1 MKKKVFA
8 VLLAA
13 AMVLSL
19 AACGSDGSE
28 EETKEEKKTESDSTE
43 EEGDKDALTKET
55 SLSGLEEYLLS
66 EGVLT
71 GERTETAASMVG
83 AVSGFKYADTGAEFY
98 EYDEASEAY
107 KKLSAGEA
115 IELEGFDGF
124 EVSATAINGKY
135 VLITSSE
142 GSVDQALVDAF
153 KAYK

>member
-19 AACGSDGSE
+19 AACESNGSE
-28 EETKEEKKTESDSTE
+28 EETKEEKKIESDSTKK
-43 EEGDKDALTKET
+43 EGDKDVLTKET

-71 GERTETAASMVG
+71 GERTETVASMVG

>member
-19 AACGSDGSE
+19 TACGSGDSE
-28 EETKEEKKTESDSTE
+28 PEKKDEKKTESKSTKE
-43 EEGDKDALTKET
+43 EDDKDVLTKET

-83 AVSGFKYADTGAEFY
+83 AVSGFKYAETGAEFY
-98 EYDEASEAY
+98 EYDETSEAY
-107 KKLSAGEA
+107 KKLSAGEP
-115 IELEGFDGF
+115 IELEGFEGF

-153 KAYK
+153 KEYK

>member
-8 VLLAA
+8 VMLAA

-19 AACGSDGSE
+19 AACGSNSE
-28 EETKEEKKTESDSTE
+28 PEKKEEKKTETKSAE

-55 SLSGLEEYLLS
+55 SLSGLEEHLLS

-142 GSVDQALVDAF
+142 GSVDQSLVDAF

>member
-13 AMVLSL
+13 AMVMSL
-19 AACGSDGSE
+19 VACGDGSSE
-28 EETKEEKKTESDSTE
+28 AEKKEEKKTETDSSNKE
-43 EEGDKDALTKET
+43 DDKAALTEET

-98 EYDEASEAY
+98 EYDENSDAY
-107 KKLSAGEA
+107 KQLSAGESVE
-115 IELEGFDGF
+115 IEGMSGYS
-124 EVSATAINGKY
+124 VSATAINGKY
-135 VLITSSE
+135 VLIASN
-142 GSVDQALVDAF
+142 DASLDKNLIDKF
-153 KAYK
+153 YSYK